1 MIRIPDKQYKVYSID
16 IFDTLLFRAVRSVRG
31 LYYKTFEWNTE
42 LFPSGIDAEEWANM
56 RFCIESQARERGLKI
71 KGTSEIYI
79 QEAYEYLPDFWSS
92 REEILR
98 AEYDTEQ
105 KLCFE
110 NTEISEFIRAVKKQ
124 GACRVVLTSDMY
136 YTSWELKKILISAG
150 IDLSLI
156 DHIYVSCEAGVS
168 KKKGGLFEYVL
179 KKEQI
184 CASDMFHIGDNEQS
198 DYSMPLK
205 HGISAYCYDV
215 ISHSE
220 YRFPALKLERLLYNV
235 EAGEIYALRNLL
247 ACKKDGK
254 PNREKQ
260 FWYSYGVMIM
270 GPLCT
275 AATEWVLDMAD
286 SSGIFRIFPLM
297 REGRFLS
304 QLLKTAADYRE
315 NHYDVRP
322 LYISRKAVFLPSL
335 EGCEEKDFLYVFRS
349 NGILIKD
356 LFAIFGV
363 EEYFEAYKEYA
374 DVEIVKASKII
385 YGESN
390 LREELLRLFQSDEI
404 RGLIAQKARRSK
416 ENLLLYLKDFELE
429 KPYITWDMGWRGYTQ
444 SALEKILKR
453 EGRFSKSLN
462 LLIAGKGGGVRNVAE
477 GCDIRGFVG
486 NYGKNWKI
494 IGQLFP
500 KLFELFFMCGEG
512 TTTGYETKEGKVIP
526 VTKTVAYLD
535 TDEMEKIE
543 ILQQGVLDFQAA
555 YLELAQRKPCIR
567 QVVKKP
573 EELCKIVARSLNMPA
588 IEEAKYFSELFYDQN
603 FGADFQMP
611 VLSEDKRRQIYKK
624 GVNRCIE
631 ESIMS
636 GVDWVAGARVFED
649 PLYFYKECYLQ
660 NQCFTVYKAI
670 CLVERII
677 KSCAGQKIVLV
688 GAGARADELLHF
700 FKMAEH
706 VEMIE
711 ALTDKASDRQGTYL
725 YGIPVKRL
733 EDNFQSDIYVIT
745 SYEHEM
751 EMAAQ
756 VQKIKGAGV
765 KIIRYREGEE
775 PCENEKCG

>member
-42 LFPSGIDAEEWANM
+42 LFPSDIDAEEWANM
-56 RFCIESQARERGLKI
+56 RSCIENLAREKRLKT

-79 QEAYEYLPDFWSS
+79 QEAYEYLPAFWSS

-98 AEYDTEQ
+98 AEYNTEQ
-105 KLCFE
+105 KICFE
-110 NTEISEFIRAVKKQ
+110 NTEISEFIRTVKKR
-124 GACRVVLTSDMY
+124 GVCRVVLTSDMY
-136 YTSWELKKILISAG
+136 YTSKELQKILISAG

-168 KKKGGLFEYVL
+168 KKKGGLFEYIL
-179 KKEQI
+179 EKEQI

-220 YRFPALKLERLLYNV
+220 YRFPFLKLERLYYNV

-247 ACKKDGK
+247 ACKKDGRL
-254 PNREKQ
+254 NRGKQ
-260 FWYSYGVMIM
+260 FWYSYGLMIL

-304 QLLKTAADYRE
+304 QLLKTAANYRE
-315 NHYDVRP
+315 NYYDVRP

-335 EGCEEKDFLYVFRS
+335 EGCGEKDFLYVFQS

-356 LFAIFGV
+356 LFSIFGV
-363 EEYFEAYKEYA
+363 EEYFENYKEYA
-374 DVEIVKASKII
+374 DVEIVKASKIL

-390 LREELLRLFQSDEI
+390 LREELLRLFQSKEVK
-404 RGLIAQKARRSK
+404 GVIAQKARQSK
-416 ENLLLYLKDFELE
+416 ENLLLYLENYELE

-444 SALEKILKR
+444 SALERILKR

-462 LLIAGKGGGVRNVAE
+462 LLIVGKGGGVKNVAE
-477 GCDIRGFVG
+477 GCEIKGFVG

-494 IGQLFP
+494 INQLFS
-500 KLFELFFMCGEG
+500 KIFELFFMCREG
-512 TTTGYETKEGKVIP
+512 TTIGYGKKGSKGIP
-526 VTKTVAYLD
+526 ITKTVAYLD
-535 TDEMEKIE
+535 ADELEKIE

-555 YLELAQRKPCIR
+555 YLELAQRKSCIK
-567 QVVKKP
+567 QIVKKP
-573 EELCKIVARSLNMPA
+573 EELCKIVARSLNMPT
-588 IEEAKYFSELFYDQN
+588 IKETKSFSELFYDQN
-603 FGADFQMP
+603 FGAEFQMP
-611 VLSEDKRRQIYKK
+611 VLSEDKQRQIYKK

-631 ESIMS
+631 EGIIS
-636 GVDWVAGARVFED
+636 GGDWVSGARVFED
-649 PLYFYKECYLQ
+649 SFYYYKEYYLQ
-660 NQCFTVYKAI
+660 NRCYTMYREI

-677 KSCAGQKIVLV
+677 KSYAGQKIVLV

-700 FKMAEH
+700 FKLAEYT
-706 VEMIE
+706 EMIE
-711 ALTDKASDRQGTYL
+711 AVTDRSSDKQGTYL
-725 YGIPVKRL
+725 HGIPVKSL
-733 EDNFQSDIYVIT
+733 ADDFQSDIYVIT

-751 EMAAQ
+751 EMVAQ
-756 VQKIKGAGV
+756 VKKIKGACV
-765 KIIRYREGEE
+765 KIISVWG
-775 PCENEKCG
+775 CGYEDYKI